1 MLTNILSIH
10 DFDFRLTRGRIVF
23 VDTTNVKE
31 PGRPFWDLLL
41 PEVAFVVPITVLH
54 PGFNLLPGL
63 RTIGRIIEISPGWK
77 RAKICIYENSV
88 DLHR

>member
-10 DFDFRLTRGRIVF
+10 DIDLRLTWGRTVF

-41 PEVAFVVPITVLH
+41 PEVAFVVRTTVLH
-54 PGFNLLPGL
+54 PGFDLLPGL
-63 RTIGRIIEISPGWK
+63 RTIDRIIEISPG
-77 RAKICIYENSV
+77 
-88 DLHR
+88 